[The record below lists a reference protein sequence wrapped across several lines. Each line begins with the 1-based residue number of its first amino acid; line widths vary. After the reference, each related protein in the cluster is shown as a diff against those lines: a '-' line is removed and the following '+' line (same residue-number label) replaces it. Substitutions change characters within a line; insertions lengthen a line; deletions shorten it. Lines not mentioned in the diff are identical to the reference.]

1 MSKNYPNQR
10 VQTPHKMSYPARYE
24 LLLSVRERYFRS
36 SRREKSKILDEIC
49 ANTGFHRKHAIRAL
63 NNLIE
68 PRQYREKRGNKKKY
82 DFPEFIDVLKNLRVY
97 SGNVCAELFKS
108 QIAVNIPRFEKR
120 FYKLRPEIK
129 ELLHTVSIS
138 TLKRI
143 LPGAY
148 EAKSGVHRHYKSA
161 SKLYGKIP
169 LQSAYPPPQEPGCIE
184 ADLVEHN
191 GGDPSGQYLYTLC
204 GIDKVSSWLS
214 RRCVKNKSAAS
225 VHGGLN
231 YIKEKIPYPITWVDT
246 DNGSEFLNALI
257 IKWTE
262 EHEYRFTHSRAG
274 KKNDNAHVE
283 RANRV
288 YVRELIGYGRFM
300 SNKAYDLINKIY
312 LLDDLYVNFFIPCRR
327 IIRKEYDKRTGK
339 TRKIYD
345 EPQTPYQRV
354 VSHFGKETQCCKE
367 LSTIYEALDPWELHE
382 EREKLL
388 RQLSRLKK

>member
-82 DFPEFIDVLKNLRVY
+82 DFPEFIDVLKKLRVY

-138 TLKRI
+138 TLKQI

-148 EAKSGVHRHYKSA
+148 EAKSGVRRHYKSA

-214 RRCVKNKSAAS
+214 RRCVKNKRAAS
-225 VHGGLN
+225 VHGGLD
-231 YIKEKIPYPITWVDT
+231 YI
-246 DNGSEFLNALI
+246 
-257 IKWTE
+257 
-262 EHEYRFTHSRAG
+262 

-327 IIRKEYDKRTGK
+327 IIKKEYDKRTGK

-354 VSHFGKETQCCKE
+354 VSHFGKETQRCKE